1 MNKDVFM
8 KTNAQELQQLIESAD
23 DAINRK
29 DFDELMKFYSD
40 DATLVVMPGKEVSGK
55 DSIRRSFVSI
65 SEYFN
70 HSLVVT
76 QEKMAVIEA
85 GDTALVLANTRLKAD
100 NKTDSPFS
108 VNRNA
113 TYVFKKW
120 NDDWRCVIDNSY
132 GTELICSPSPP
143 TLHLICGK
151 MASGKSTL
159 AGRLAS
165 EPNTV
170 LISEDEW
177 LSRLYPGEITT
188 LTDYVRFTARLR
200 DVMGIHVETLL
211 RAGNSVVLDF
221 PANTLDSRQ
230 WMSDIYRNA
239 GVVHCL
245 HYLDVSDEECKTRL
259 SRRNEDGSHRFNTSE
274 AESNTIAS
282 DFVAPSS
289 DEGFHVIRY
298 DGH

>member
-1 MNKDVFM
+1 M

-23 DAINRK
+23 NAINRK

-55 DSIRRSFVSI
+55 DSIRRSFVAI

-85 GDTALVLANTRLKAD
+85 GDTALVIANMRLKAD
-100 NKTDSPFS
+100 KKTDSPFS

-113 TYVFKKW
+113 TYVFRKL

-132 GTELICSPSPP
+132 GSELLGSPTPP

-151 MASGKSTL
+151 IASGKSTL

-165 EPNTV
+165 EPKTV

-188 LTDYVRFTARLR
+188 LTDYVRFASRLR
-200 DVMGIHVETLL
+200 DVMG
-211 RAGNSVVLDF
+211 
-221 PANTLDSRQ
+221 
-230 WMSDIYRNA
+230 M
-239 GVVHCL
+239 
-245 HYLDVSDEECKTRL
+245 
-259 SRRNEDGSHRFNTSE
+259 RRNRGKEIRTIPEERGRDGRSE
-274 AESNTIAS
+274 NSKNA
-282 DFVAPSS
+282 VYPS
-289 DEGFHVIRY
+289 
-298 DGH
+298 GH